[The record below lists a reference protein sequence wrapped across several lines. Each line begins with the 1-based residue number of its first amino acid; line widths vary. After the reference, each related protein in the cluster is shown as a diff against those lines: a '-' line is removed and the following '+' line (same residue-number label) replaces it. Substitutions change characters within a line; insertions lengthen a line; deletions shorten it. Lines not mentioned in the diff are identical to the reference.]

1 MVSEAA
7 AEAVH
12 IGRVADRTGLS
23 HRTIR
28 HYEEADL
35 VPPTGRS
42 DGGFRLYT
50 EDDVQRLLLIR
61 RMKPLGYRIE
71 EMKDLLT
78 TVDALR
84 LDPTDA
90 RARAALTGL
99 LTDAAARRAKLA
111 LQLEMADEFIDSLGS
126 V

>member
-1 MVSEAA
+1 MSETDAD
-7 AEAVH
+7 AVH

-35 VPPTGRS
+35 VVPTGRT

-50 EDDVQRLLLIR
+50 EDDIQRLLLIR
-61 RMKPLGYRIE
+61 RMKPLGYSIE
-71 EMKDLLT
+71 EMKQLLA

-84 LDPTDA
+84 ADPGDVGA
-90 RARAALTGL
+90 RTALSAL
-99 LTDAAARRAKLA
+99 LEDTTTRRAELA
-111 LQLEMADEFIDSLGS
+111 RKLEMADEFIGSLS
-126 V
+126 SI